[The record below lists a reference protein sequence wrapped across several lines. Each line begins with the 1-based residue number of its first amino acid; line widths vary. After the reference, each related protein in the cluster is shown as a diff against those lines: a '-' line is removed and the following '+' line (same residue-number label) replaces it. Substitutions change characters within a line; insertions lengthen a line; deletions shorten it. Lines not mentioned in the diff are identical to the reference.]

1 MHYIFFIIFSFFSG
15 YSISKEYV
23 KLDDNMNKYSCLEK
37 RSAGFDSENN
47 FELTNFIPKNFELY
61 FDRGEKSISSRNIGR
76 SPFDFNSLNCNQG
89 HEGIMTWYCNDTYG
103 SQNMAFNTITGNF
116 IFQSG
121 FLSNKDFNDSIW
133 LSYGVCKK
141 VWSED

>member
-1 MHYIFFIIFSFFSG
+1 
-15 YSISKEYV
+15 
-23 KLDDNMNKYSCLEK
+23 
-37 RSAGFDSENN
+37 
-47 FELTNFIPKNFELY
+47 
-61 FDRGEKSISSRNIGR
+61 
-76 SPFDFNSLNCNQG
+76 
-89 HEGIMTWYCNDTYG
+89 MTWYCNDTYG

-141 VWSED
+141 VWPED